1 MYNPFYNPI
10 QQFVPD
16 PNKQTTPAQT
26 PNNSLLDST
35 KQILGLGS
43 NTVDNAKN
51 TANEIIN
58 SAAKA
63 DITAN
68 FNAGIAQEQQRL
80 QQFKTQYKERF
91 KNLKKLVFP
100 GELASLN
107 RPIIEFKCLQSH
119 SIIENGTSI
128 YLPAPEGLAYSNSST
143 YNDSEL
149 GIIGNAMLGGLNIAK
164 NSSSAEEAIN
174 TLSAA
179 GGAAWQNASTGFKTD
194 PKSAILAAIS
204 AGLGNPTE
212 GAKAAVGIAAGAR
225 FNPYVVTAFD
235 GTNTRNYNFEYKF
248 IPSSKSEA
256 ETIKNIANIFQIC
269 VYGEVEGFLLK
280 YPPKWS
286 ISILSAV
293 SDGNG
298 GLELK
303 PLSSF
308 YECYLEGCDITY
320 NSSNNSYFYDDSPL
334 ETDITI
340 RFKETKAL
348 HANEIAQLLVNR

>member
-16 PNKQTTPAQT
+16 PKKQTTSQSS
-26 PNNSLLDST
+26 NGDLLDSA

-43 NTVDNAKN
+43 DTVDSAKN
-51 TANEIIN
+51 AANDIIN
-58 SAAKA
+58 SASKA
-63 DITAN
+63 DIIAN

-80 QQFKTQYKERF
+80 QQFKTQYKEQF
-91 KNLKKLVFP
+91 KSLKKLVFP
-100 GELASLN
+100 GELTSLN
-107 RPIIEFKCLQSH
+107 RPIIEFRCLQSH

-128 YLPAPEGLAYSNSST
+128 YLPAPEGLAYSNAST
-143 YNDSEL
+143 YNDAEL

-164 NSSSAEEAIN
+164 NSSSAEEAVN
-174 TLSAA
+174 SLAMA
-179 GGAAWQNASTGFKTD
+179 GGAAWQSASAGFKSD
-194 PKSAILAAIS
+194 PKTAILAAIS
-204 AGLGNPTE
+204 AGLGDQSE

-235 GTNTRNYNFEYKF
+235 GTNTRDYSFEYKF

-308 YECYLEGCDITY
+308 YECYLEGCDVTY
-320 NSSNNSYFYDDSPL
+320 NSSSNSYFYDDSPL